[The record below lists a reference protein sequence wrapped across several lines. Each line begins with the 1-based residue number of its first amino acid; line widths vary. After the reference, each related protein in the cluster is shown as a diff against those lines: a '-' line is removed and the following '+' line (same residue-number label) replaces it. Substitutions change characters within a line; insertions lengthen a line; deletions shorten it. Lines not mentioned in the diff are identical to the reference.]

1 MADSHT
7 LRGALATKAQQG
19 RGPVAQWTTRL
30 PTEQK
35 ILGSTPSWLVDASYG
50 KAMTRH
56 SLILSFLSP
65 QVLSHALRKA
75 KDSFKISL
83 HMTDDRMEFYARRRV
98 IRIGAC
104 PQLPM

>member
-7 LRGALATKAQQG
+7 LTGVLATNARQG
-19 RGPVAQWTTRL
+19 TGPVAQWTTRL

-35 ILGSTPSWLVDASYG
+35 ILGSTPSWLVVASYG
-50 KAMTRH
+50 QAMPRH

-75 KDSFKISL
+75 KDSFKVSL
-83 HMTDDRMEFYARRRV
+83 HMTDDRREFYARRRV